1 MAKLEI
7 NGHQVEVDDS
17 FLSLPADQQNATV
30 DEIAKS
36 LGAAAAPAPVAGGYS
51 SGPEWTKPITS
62 FGTGIVDMVSGGFG
76 DEIGAAVD
84 SAGSH
89 ILPWREPKTYDQA
102 LAEGRGDLKSLAE
115 SNPVS
120 NIAGKV
126 VGGVGVGSQLA
137 KRGLSMLANAPAGTP
152 LLGWTGMM
160 ARGAGDAG
168 IMGLIHGFGSG
179 EDGAANRGIEALK
192 EGAIGAA
199 IGGAVPAVAKGV
211 SSAYKSVIDALAANK
226 AAQSAGTSPQV
237 VNMLSNVM
245 EADGSLGPQ
254 GTANMARAGKEAM
267 FADAGPNAKQ
277 VLDTSIQS
285 GGRGAVDA
293 RNAIDARVAR
303 GAEDLT
309 NTLDENLGAP
319 RGVFTARKEIAAAA
333 RPILSDAYDGPTGAY
348 AQAINYAAPEGQ
360 ALEQTIASRVP
371 GNIISKA
378 NELMKLDGN
387 SSKQILADI
396 ADDGSV
402 TFKTLPDVRQVD
414 YITRALRQASE
425 SGEGQGAFGGQTQIG
440 AAYQRLAK
448 EIRGQLRGLVPEYGN
463 ALDLAAD
470 PISRSQAVK
479 LGAKAIS
486 PTMRTDEFADALDGM
501 SIAEKGAVSQGI
513 RSEIEHRVSQVTR
526 TVQDG
531 NTDARE
537 AIKALKDL
545 SSRANREKV
554 TLAIGEGP
562 ANKLF
567 DEVDRIATSF
577 DLRASVAENSKTFAR
592 QAVSGRID
600 DITAPG
606 ILGKLGQGEPLN
618 AGKRIAQVL
627 TGQTPEKIA
636 ARQQQIYSELASF
649 LTRPADQAVPAF
661 RAMTDFGNQSL
672 ANQVRAREIA
682 RLLSSGQRLA
692 YPASALLGERKQ

>member
-1 MAKLEI
+1 MPTYEVELNGQKFEI
-7 NGHQVEVDDS
+7 DAPDDAS
-17 FLSLPADQQNATV
+17 VNLAVKQLQAQPPAQ
-30 DEIAKS
+30 
-36 LGAAAAPAPVAGGYS
+36 AAAPSVPGGYS
-51 SGPEWTKPITS
+51 SGPEWTKPITA
-62 FGTGIVDMVSGGFG
+62 FGNGIVDIVSGGLN
-76 DEIGAAVD
+76 DEIGAAID

-89 ILPWREPKTYDQA
+89 VLPWREPKTYDQA
-102 LAEGRGDLKSLAE
+102 LAEGRADNKSLEA
-115 SNPVS
+115 SNPYS
-120 NIAGKV
+120 SIAGKV
-126 VGGVGVGSQLA
+126 TGGIGVGSQLA
-137 KRGLSMLANAPAGTP
+137 KRGLSLLANAPAGTP

-179 EDGAANRGIEALK
+179 EDGIVNRGYEALK
-192 EGAIGAA
+192 EGGIGAA
-199 IGGAVPAVAKGV
+199 IGGAIPAAAKGV
-211 SSAYKSVIDALAANK
+211 SSAYQSVIDALAARNAAK
-226 AAQSAGTSPQV
+226 AAGTSPEV

-245 EADGSLGPQ
+245 DADGSLGPQ
-254 GTANMARAGKEAM
+254 GTTNMARAGKEAM
-267 FADAGPNAKQ
+267 LADAGPNAKQ

-303 GAEDLT
+303 GADDLT
-309 NTLDENLGAP
+309 AAMDENLGAP
-319 RGVFTARKEIAAAA
+319 KGVFSARKEIAAAA
-333 RPILSDAYDGPTGAY
+333 RPILNDAYEGPNGAY
-348 AQAINYAAPEGQ
+348 AQAIDYAAPQGQ
-360 ALEQTIASRVP
+360 ALQEMIAGRVP
-371 GNIISKA
+371 GDIIKSA
-378 NELMKLDGN
+378 NRLMQLDGN

-396 ADDGSV
+396 GDDGSV
-402 TFKTLPDVRQVD
+402 VFKQLPDVRQID
-414 YITRALRQASE
+414 YITRALRLASE
-425 SGEGQGAFGGQTQIG
+425 SGEGQGALGGQTQLG

-448 EIRGQLRGLVPEYGN
+448 EIRGNLREIVPQYGD

-479 LGAKAIS
+479 LGSQAIS
-486 PTMRTDEFADALDGM
+486 PSMRTDEFADAMKGM
-501 SIAEKGAVSQGI
+501 SVAEKGAVSQGI
-513 RSEIEHRVSQVTR
+513 RSEIEHKVSQVTR
-526 TVQDG
+526 TLQDG
-531 NTDARE
+531 NVDARE

-577 DLRASVAENSKTFAR
+577 ELRAAVSENSKTFAR

-606 ILGKLGQGEPLN
+606 VIGKLGQFEPLN
-618 AGKRIAQVL
+618 AGKRIGQVL

-649 LTRPADQAVPAF
+649 LTRPAGQAVPAF
-661 RAMTDFGNQSL
+661 RAMTDLGSQNL
-672 ANQVRAREIA
+672 VNQVRAQAVA
-682 RLLSSGQRLA
+682 RMLSSGQRLA
-692 YPASALLGERKQ
+692 YPASALLGEKSK